1 MILAE
6 GLLETVSL
14 LIELSIQALAY
25 FFGSG
30 VVEDNKLFTVEIIE
44 VLPVLA
50 LLLEL
55 LLALRIGVAKEI
67 VEECALS

>member
-14 LIELSIQALAY
+14 LIELSIQARAY

-30 VVEDNKLFTVEIIE
+30 VVEDNKLFAVEIIE

-50 LLLEL
+50 LLLEV